1 MRTTDAFIISSS
13 WKQQQ
18 RTKKGRRMTIKEL
31 DSGDG
36 SLSAEA
42 AADGSSQMQQ
52 SNCYFI
58 RGRATYFFK
67 NIFR

>member
-1 MRTTDAFIISSS
+1 
-13 WKQQQ
+13 
-18 RTKKGRRMTIKEL
+18 MTIKEL

-52 SNCYFI
+52 SNSYFI
-58 RGRATYFFK
+58 RGPTFLKTFFDK
-67 NIFR
+67 DKKVGLFHHRR